1 MYINYITRS
10 REKSIFMWAEAAEDG
25 SSSENW
31 RPTLSADYFIWRE
44 NVVSLMGSLLER
56 LVFYLWRTV

>member
-1 MYINYITRS
+1 
-10 REKSIFMWAEAAEDG
+10 MWAGAAEDG

-31 RPTLSADYFIWRE
+31 RPTLSAGYFIWRE

-56 LVFYLWRTV
+56 LVSFLWRTV